1 MYDDDLI
8 YLLCEYYIYI
18 SQKYNKTCHPVGF
31 SYLSGVD
38 LSTLGRWESM
48 ESQRPKAYATV
59 KRLKSGYENALEIG
73 AQTGKNPVGYIAS
86 LNHRFGWSADSK
98 PQLTVNITR
107 TQDDILKTLDTGL
120 IEKTTENP

>member
-1 MYDDDLI
+1 
-8 YLLCEYYIYI
+8 
-18 SQKYNKTCHPVGF
+18 
-31 SYLSGVD
+31 
-38 LSTLGRWESM
+38 M